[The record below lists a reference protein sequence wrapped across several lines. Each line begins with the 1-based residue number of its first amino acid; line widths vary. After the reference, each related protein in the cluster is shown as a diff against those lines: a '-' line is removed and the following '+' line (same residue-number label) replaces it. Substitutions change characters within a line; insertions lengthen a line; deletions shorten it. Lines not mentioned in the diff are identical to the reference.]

1 MTSPGGRFLN
11 FLSLYIEQKA
21 HRLWGQPTVAWMISD
36 PASDGGRYTVPSYLT
51 SQY

>member
-1 MTSPGGRFLN
+1 MTSESGRFLN

-21 HRLWGQPTVAWMISD
+21 QRLWGQPMVAWMIND

-51 SQY
+51 LQY